1 VAGLLGARPS
11 VLSTR
16 AVQGRAEFTS
26 ELRKR
31 GSWSSTSGLPVPSP
45 GLRYGHR
52 MAISRPS
59 EWAEGDATVSLDRRL
74 VAVMFT
80 DMVGYTALI
89 QADERVALDKRDRYM
104 SALES
109 HHDTFGGTI
118 IQRLGDGS
126 MSMFPSSLA
135 AVLAAVEIQR
145 ELAAKD
151 VPIRIG
157 VHVGEVVV
165 DSERLTGDAVNI
177 AARIESFAVPGG
189 VMLSDSAY
197 EQVKNRSDVG
207 VIRLGRFRLKNVG
220 RPFELY
226 AVAAEGVV
234 VPDREA
240 LEGKGERF
248 ASLPSNLPEPTTSLV
263 GRAADLAS
271 LVELAHENRV
281 VTITGPGGVGKTR
294 IVIELGRLLAPEFL
308 DGVAFIALA
317 EVTDP
322 AQFVPALADALD
334 VKEAEERTLVEGVA
348 ALISDKKALLLLD
361 NLEQVV
367 AAAPDVVGLV
377 ESCPGL
383 QIVTTSR
390 TPLRIAAER
399 EYALD
404 PLELPPPSD
413 PASTESLGSY
423 PAIALFVERAK
434 LTRGS
439 FELTPENAGAV
450 AAVCRRLDGLPLAL
464 ELAAARLRLLAP
476 EALLE
481 RLDHALQVLT
491 SGARDVPE
499 RQQTLRAAIDWSHS
513 LLADAEQRLF
523 RRLAVFAGGC
533 TFADAEAVCANPGET
548 ILDELES
555 LVDKALVQT
564 DGQGDRLRMLQT
576 IGEYAR
582 ERLEAAGE
590 VSPLALRHARRY
602 AELAQTIRDGIE
614 GTDQIGSLK
623 RGLAEEGNLQ
633 AALDTLLTKDGDADA
648 CEAGLQ
654 MCGDLWLYWHIRGKN
669 LTAREYATSFLA
681 ADTGGAPTVGRAG
694 ALITA
699 GLASA
704 MLGQIERAN
713 DEWAEAYRIAGECA
727 ADRELCIAAFF
738 QGFGL
743 LGIDPEAGL
752 RRTTE
757 SVERSRALGFTWAEG
772 FASSFDGI
780 LNSVTGDLDTARTRY
795 SEALEI
801 QQRIGDE
808 EGAGLSLGG
817 LAGLASG
824 RGDLAAALELYRQ
837 SLAAFETIGDRAEE
851 ARILSDMAWTQLR
864 HQDPALARRTFL
876 DSVQAYT
883 DVASVRGVGLSL
895 IGLAATEAVEGRP
908 ETAVQI
914 AAAAEVYAHQ
924 EGIVNVYSDETPGR
938 EFVDQAR
945 ASLSADV
952 VASATEVGSKLTI
965 GEALDLAR
973 LPQTTAT

>member
-1 VAGLLGARPS
+1 MVAGLS
-11 VLSTR
+11 
-16 AVQGRAEFTS
+16 
-26 ELRKR
+26 
-31 GSWSSTSGLPVPSP
+31 VPSR

-52 MAISRPS
+52 VAISRPS
-59 EWAEGDATVSLDRRL
+59 ERAEGDALTVPLDRRL

-109 HHDTFGGTI
+109 HHDAFGGTI
-118 IQRLGDGS
+118 VQRLGDGS

-145 ELAAKD
+145 ELAAVD

-197 EQVKNRSDVG
+197 EQIKNRSDVG

-234 VPDREA
+234 VPDPEA

-248 ASLPSNLPEPTTSLV
+248 ASLPSNLPEPTTPLV

-271 LVELAHENRV
+271 LVELAHEHRV

-294 IVIELGRLLAPEFL
+294 IVVELGRLLAPEFL

-334 VKEAEERTLVEGVA
+334 VKEAEERTLGEGVA
-348 ALISDKKALLLLD
+348 ALIGDKKALLLLD

-367 AAAPDVVGLV
+367 AAASDVAGLI

-399 EYALD
+399 EYALN

-434 LTRGS
+434 MTRGS

-499 RQQTLRAAIDWSHS
+499 RQQTLRATIDWSHS
-513 LLADAEQRLF
+513 LLEDAEQRLF

-533 TFADAEAVCANPGET
+533 TFADVEAVCADPGEN

-564 DGQGDRLRMLQT
+564 DGKGDRLRMLQT

-590 VSPLALRHARRY
+590 ASRLALRHARRY

-614 GTDQIGSLK
+614 GTDQIGSLE

-633 AALDTLLTKDGDADA
+633 AALDTLLATAKDGDADA

-681 ADTGGAPTVGRAG
+681 ADTGGSPTVGRAG

-699 GLASA
+699 GLASD

-743 LGIDPEAGL
+743 LGIDP
-752 RRTTE
+752 
-757 SVERSRALGFTWAEG
+757 RSRAQANDGEHRAEPSPRLHLGRGICLELRRHPQRRRGRPRHRLRRGTPRRSR
-772 FASSFDGI
+772 SSSE
-780 LNSVTGDLDTARTRY
+780 SVTRKEPACR
-795 SEALEI
+795 SA
-801 QQRIGDE
+801 
-808 EGAGLSLGG
+808 
-817 LAGLASG
+817 ASPSWHPVAVTWRPPSSSTGSRSPRSKRSATG
-824 RGDLAAALELYRQ
+824 RRKPGSSPR
-837 SLAAFETIGDRAEE
+837 
-851 ARILSDMAWTQLR
+851 W
-864 HQDPALARRTFL
+864 
-876 DSVQAYT
+876 
-883 DVASVRGVGLSL
+883 
-895 IGLAATEAVEGRP
+895 
-908 ETAVQI
+908 
-914 AAAAEVYAHQ
+914 
-924 EGIVNVYSDETPGR
+924 PGR
-938 EFVDQAR
+938 SSGTKTLRSRAGPSSTRCRPTRTWRAFVE
-945 ASLSADV
+945 S
-952 VASATEVGSKLTI
+952 GS
-965 GEALDLAR
+965 R
-973 LPQTTAT
+973 